1 MNADFRR
8 FLPGNKNLFRDL
20 AVVLAGFLL
29 ALAVG
34 AFVNL
39 FRSDPVS
46 FPYRARE
53 ARLLASVPGVVKEP
67 RVVGLHEAEESWRQR
82 SAVFIDARESDFFE
96 EGHIPGAINIPVSQL
111 AHPTG
116 LPENKS
122 AALIVYCSGGDCED
136 SRILAKALGAAGYGS
151 ISVLAG
157 GWDEWTAAGLPQ

>member
-1 MNADFRR
+1 MSRAMVSNV
-8 FLPGNKNLFRDL
+8 FRDM
-20 AVVLAGFLL
+20 AVGLAGFLL
-29 ALAVG
+29 ALAIG
-34 AFVNL
+34 ASMNL
-39 FRSDPVS
+39 FRSDPVT

-53 ARLLASVPGVVKEP
+53 ARLLASIPGAEKAP
-67 RVVGLHEAEESWRQR
+67 RVVTLHEAEEAWRQR

-96 EGHIPGAINIPVSQL
+96 EGHIPGAINVPVSQL

-136 SRILAKALGAAGYGS
+136 SRILAKALAAAGYES